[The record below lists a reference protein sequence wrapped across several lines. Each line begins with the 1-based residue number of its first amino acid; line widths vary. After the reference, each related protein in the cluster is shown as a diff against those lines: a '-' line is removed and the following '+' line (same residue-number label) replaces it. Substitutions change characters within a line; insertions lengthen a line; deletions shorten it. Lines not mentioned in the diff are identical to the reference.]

1 MTNLMPAIFIGH
13 GNPMNA
19 LSENI
24 YTKGWA
30 SIGKSIQRP
39 KAILSVSAHYY
50 IPFCMVTSNPIPPTI
65 HDFSGFP
72 NELYQVEYPAPGSP
86 ELAQRVKELLKPT
99 PVRFDESW
107 GLDHGTWSVLK
118 HMFSTADIP
127 VVQLSIDENRPPI
140 FHYEMGNRLMS
151 LREEGILIMGSG
163 NIVHNLAAY
172 NWNNKDIPPFD
183 WAMRFEK
190 YVREML
196 IEGDFNS
203 LINYQ
208 NFGDDAMLSVPI
220 PDHYLPFIYILGL
233 RKEMEK
239 VSFPVQGVDGG
250 SVSMLAVKIG

>member
-1 MTNLMPAIFIGH
+1 LTNLMPAIFIGH

-19 LSENI
+19 LSKNI
-24 YTKGWA
+24 YTEGWA
-30 SIGKSIQRP
+30 SISKSIPHP

-50 IPFCMVTSNPIPPTI
+50 IPFCMVTSSHSPPTI

-72 NELYQVEYPAPGSP
+72 KELYQVKYPAPGSP
-86 ELAQRVKELLKPT
+86 ELAHRVKELLKPT
-99 PVRFDESW
+99 LVSFDESW

-118 HMFSTADIP
+118 HVFPKADIP
-127 VVQLSIDENRPPI
+127 VVQLSINETQPTM
-140 FHYEMGNRLMS
+140 FHYEIGNRLMS
-151 LREEGILIMGSG
+151 LRKEGIVIIGSG

-172 NWNNKDIPPFD
+172 NWKNKDRPPFD

-196 IEGDFNS
+196 IEGDVTS

-208 NFGDDAMLSVPI
+208 NFGDDAMLSVPY

-233 RKEMEK
+233 RKEMEN

-250 SVSMLAVKIG
+250 SVSMLAVQIG

>member
-19 LSENI
+19 LSKNN
-24 YTKGWA
+24 YTEGWA
-30 SIGKSIQRP
+30 SISKSIPRP
-39 KAILSVSAHYY
+39 KAILSISAHYY
-50 IPFCMVTSNPIPPTI
+50 IPFCMVTSSHSPPII

-72 NELYQVEYPAPGSP
+72 KELYQVKYPAPGSP
-86 ELAQRVKELLKPT
+86 ELARRVKELLKPT

-118 HMFSTADIP
+118 YMFSAADIP
-127 VVQLSIDENRPPI
+127 VVQLSIDETQPTR
-140 FHYEMGNRLMS
+140 FHYEIGHRLMS

-172 NWNNKDIPPFD
+172 DWNNKDIPPFD
-183 WAMRFEK
+183 WAMRFET

-196 IEGDFNS
+196 IQGEFTS
-203 LINYQ
+203 LIHYQ

-250 SVSMLAVKIG
+250 SVSMLAVQIG